1 VKPRS
6 RVEVILELCT
16 PYTDLYFVE
25 IVGLPGKTTCVVGNA
40 RPLAEAQ
47 KLKGVVEQSLRDF
60 EKPFPTDSP
69 PTTAWD
75 RLLTTDILDSP
86 TEEPK

>member
-1 VKPRS
+1 MALSQS
-6 RVEVILELCT
+6 RVRVVLEESF
-16 PYTDLYFVE
+16 PGSGLYFVMILGIPE
-25 IVGLPGKTTCVVGNA
+25 SVCIQGYA
-40 RPLAEAQ
+40 RPLAKAQ
-47 KLKGVVEQSLRDF
+47 KLKGEVEQSLRDF
-60 EKPFPTDSP
+60 EKPLPTDSP